1 MKTDKT
7 KVKRIPQRG
16 FYDKESIYEVLDS
29 DFVCQIAF
37 VYNNYPVVLP
47 IIYGRKEDCLY
58 FHGASV
64 SRLLVSMEGGI
75 PVSLN
80 VTRTDGIVLAR
91 SAFHHSVNY
100 RSVTVFGAAEL
111 VTNAEERLAALKIIS
126 DQVLPG
132 RWEEVRQ
139 PNRKE
144 LKATKV
150 LKLQIT
156 EASAKIRTGPPKDE
170 KADYELNVWAGV
182 LPMQTIY
189 GNPIPDSKLKSDIA
203 LPDSLNQLFKK

>member
-189 GNPIPDSKLKSDIA
+189 GNPIPDSELKSGIA
-203 LPDSLNQLFKK
+203 LPDSLNQLLQK

>member
-16 FYDKESIYEVLDS
+16 FYDKESINEILDS
-29 DFVCQIAF
+29 DFVCQIGF
-37 VYNNYPVVLP
+37 VYDDYPVVIP

-91 SAFHHSVNY
+91 SAFHHSANY

-111 VTNAEERLAALKIIS
+111 VTDDEERLAALKIIS

-150 LKLQIT
+150 LKLKIT

-170 KADYELNVWAGV
+170 KADYELSVWAGV
-182 LPMQTIY
+182 LPVKTIY
-189 GNPIPDSKLKSDIA
+189 GNPIADTELKSGIA
-203 LPDSLNQLFKK
+203 LPDSLNQLLKR